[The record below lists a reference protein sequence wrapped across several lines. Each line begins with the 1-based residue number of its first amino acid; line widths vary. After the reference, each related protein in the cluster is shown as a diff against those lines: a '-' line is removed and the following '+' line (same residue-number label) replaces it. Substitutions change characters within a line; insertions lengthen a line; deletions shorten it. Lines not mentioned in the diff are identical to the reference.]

1 MVSLRPPK
9 TTQKIVPVKPPK
21 GHFFFAGRIFERL
34 PWWKRPNLRK
44 LYLYIVILIM
54 TNTANGFDGSMMNGL
69 QSLSYWQN
77 YFGEPRGAMLGFFNS
92 SMSLGS
98 LIGLFFTPYLID
110 WKGRKI
116 GVAIGCCIM
125 LVAVALQT
133 GAQDIG
139 MFIAA
144 RLILGFG
151 DTIVLGSAPLLIAE
165 IAHPQDRAVLVTLS
179 GASYH
184 SGAFIASWV
193 TYGTLKLQVKLKTSE
208 RLVLASP
215 FPSAINLLSNHSRL
229 HLLHARIPTLLC
241 NKDRHEEALAIFTH
255 WHGEGDVDDEFI
267 QLEYAEVRA
276 AIEFDK
282 KQGKNSWA
290 DFLKT
295 KGNRKRITII
305 TAIGFFSQWS
315 GNGLISYYLKY
326 VMDNVGLT
334 NPQTQLGING
344 GMKTLALVENFTFSF
359 LVDKLGRR
367 PIYLISTIGTFVM
380 FNIFTIIS
388 ARYAIAPRPALGKGF
403 IASIFLYGV
412 FYDVKAGIMAGYTTE
427 ILPYGLRAKGFTWLN
442 FCVTAALFF
451 NQFVNGIALDAL
463 AWKYYIVYCVFLA
476 FEIGVIY
483 FCIVETR
490 YTPMEEIAK
499 FFDGDDA
506 VDVGEQALQDMKER
520 GKGIG
525 EKQAV
530 VEHIEVTDKV

>member
-1 MVSLRPPK
+1 MAISFRPPK
-9 TTQKIVPVKPPK
+9 TTQKVVPIKPPK
-21 GHFFFAGRIFERL
+21 GHFFFAGRAFPRV
-34 PWWKRPNLRK
+34 PWWKQANLRR
-44 LYLYIVILIM
+44 LYIYIVVLIL

-69 QSLSYWQN
+69 QSLSYWQD

-116 GVAIGCCIM
+116 GVAIGCVIM
-125 LVAVALQT
+125 LFAVAIQT
-133 GAQDIG
+133 GAQNIG

-144 RLILGFG
+144 RLVLGFG

-193 TYGTLKLQVKLKTSE
+193 TYGTLQMKSDWSWRLPSLLQSICSLIILGFIFFMPE
-208 RLVLASP
+208 SP
-215 FPSAINLLSNHSRL
+215 RW
-229 HLLHARIPTLLC
+229 LC
-241 NKDRHEEALAIFTH
+241 NKDRHEEALAVFSR
-255 WHGEGDVDDEFI
+255 WHGEGDENDEFV
-267 QLEYAEVRA
+267 QLEFAEVRA
-276 AIEFDK
+276 AIALDK
-282 KQGKNSWA
+282 EQDRTNWS

-295 KGNRKRITII
+295 KGNRKRIIII

-326 VMDNVGLT
+326 VM
-334 NPQTQLGING
+334 TQLGING
-344 GMKTLALVENFTFSF
+344 GMKTLALCENFLFAF

-388 ARYAIAPRPALGKGF
+388 ARYDIAPRAPLGKGF
-403 IASIFLYGV
+403 IVSIFFYGI
-412 FYDVKAGIMAGYTTE
+412 FYDIKSGIMAGYTTE

-451 NQFVNGIALDAL
+451 NQFVNGIALEAL
-463 AWKYYIVYCVFLA
+463 AWKYYICYCVFLA

-490 YTPMEEIAK
+490 YTPMEEIAR

-506 VDVGEQALQDMKER
+506 VDVGEAALMDVKE
-520 GKGIG
+520 KGVSG
-525 EKQAV
+525 AEKNV
-530 VEHIEVTDKV
+530 SVSHIEVTK